1 MKNYNE
7 MADDVLRRI
16 RAYETAQKKKRARMG
31 KLAVAFCCCAL
42 VAVLGISAQQNGL
55 IQPDIQETL
64 GDALYPGVPDL
75 IVDRESTGAQ
85 ISPVTESTG
94 AQTSPVTE
102 STARA
107 DTVVVNRL
115 EKAPDSQV
123 MYIALMWDDF
133 VEMDEQELIAYYGV
147 DIFPAVP
154 GDLIQWEGGS
164 YGIYR
169 RDGGTG
175 EVYHDGV
182 DLKYSNEDLTRSVG
196 IGVDKGTLPYTFIAF
211 EGPEDVSV
219 IGGTEV
225 VIGQWEDGCYYAEFL
240 YQDVGFRITTQGLT
254 LEELVSVIAS
264 LVDA

>member
-42 VAVLGISAQQNGL
+42 VAVLGITAQQNGL

-85 ISPVTESTG
+85 ISPVTEST
-94 AQTSPVTE
+94 
-102 STARA
+102 ARA

-133 VEMDEQELIAYYGV
+133 VEMDSQELIAYYGV

-182 DLKYSNEDLTRSVG
+182 TLTYSNADLTRSVG

-211 EGPEDVSV
+211 EGPEAVSV

-225 VIGQWEDGCYYAEFL
+225 VIGQWDDGCYYAEFL